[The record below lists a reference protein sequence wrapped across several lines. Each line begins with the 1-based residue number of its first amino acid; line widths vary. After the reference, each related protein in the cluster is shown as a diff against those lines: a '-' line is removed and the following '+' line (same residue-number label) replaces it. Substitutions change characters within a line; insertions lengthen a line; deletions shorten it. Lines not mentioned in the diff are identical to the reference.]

1 MIYLSIYQLGGS
13 LMNYIQSFIDFSVYL
28 FS

>member
-13 LMNYIQSFIDFSVYL
+13 LMNYIHSFIDFSVYL